1 MENRN
6 RNYNGAVRGI
16 LARSLGI
23 SALEMDVKI
32 ADVRGV
38 DIGRG
43 HELQPQP
50 QEQQQQQ
57 LLDPSAQDH
66 GASDIWQQQPQSGP
80 STLDYDASA
89 IWPPQQQQKL
99 SDPSPQDYGAGAIWQ
114 QQQQSGPS
122 TLDPSAFLA
131 TGTIPTPSWSS
142 DLTTTPQQLSSWS
155 IPPPNHAS
163 TSTSSGDAS
172 RPRPALNTGLGEGL
186 PMWCYSDADMT
197 PHRASEVDWN
207 STDQFDTT
215 RDIGID
221 PAFLAWDS
229 SSSTA

>member
-1 MENRN
+1 MSRNYTDEMENRN
-6 RNYNGAVRGI
+6 RYYNGTVRGI
-16 LARSLGI
+16 LARSFGI
-23 SALEMDVKI
+23 STLEMDVKM

-43 HELQPQP
+43 HEP
-50 QEQQQQQ
+50 QQQQQ
-57 LLDPSAQDH
+57 LSDTSAQDY
-66 GASDIWQQQPQSGP
+66 GASGIWQSQSQSGP
-80 STLDYDASA
+80 STLDYGASA
-89 IWPPQQQQKL
+89 NWPQQQL

-172 RPRPALNTGLGEGL
+172 LNTGEGEGL
-186 PMWCYSDADMT
+186 PTWCYPDAGMT

-207 STDQFDTT
+207 STDLFDTT
-215 RDIGID
+215 RDMGID
-221 PAFLAWDS
+221 PTLLVWDS